1 VTTPITFRAD
11 ANRPCPVC
19 LSPSKGCSATADRL
33 HICRGEPSAPGEWR
47 VIPPSPDSMGFT
59 HYRNNVTDPPPATAD
74 RDASPSRPR
83 RPSRRKAG
91 AGANGA
97 APAHDWEATARR
109 YAAGLRDTDRQ
120 FLAQRLGVPAEA
132 LDSFPLL
139 GASGA
144 SSAGSTITFP
154 EHDGE
159 GRVIGLSERVP
170 GAGPDGTD
178 AKRQIHGGRRGL
190 TVPDGWDLPAGP
202 VYVVEGPS
210 DTITA
215 FAAGLACV
223 GRPGAAAG
231 IDLLVRQLRDV
242 PAGRDLVVVGENDR
256 KPSGEWPGR
265 DGAVAVAAALAAKL
279 ARPVRVAMPP
289 AGAKDVRAWLTDA
302 ELEYLPWAQRGRQ
315 LVAHLGSLA
324 ATPPPPSAPTS
335 RRKQITA
342 GFNEFEVNSQAIT
355 ALAEHDAT
363 FTRGGALVGV
373 AWQAAT
379 RLKNCEVHIPAGPKI
394 ALLSKA
400 TLRERLTVVAD
411 WRVEKEDTSGG
422 TMLVQSRP
430 PDWCTAAVLDRGT
443 WPGIRPLVGIAEFP
457 VFLPDGSILSTP
469 GYDASSGL
477 YYLPA
482 VPVEVTVPDA
492 PTAADADAALR
503 TLSESVCDFPFVSDH
518 HRSAWLAG
526 LLTPLARFA
535 FTGPSPLFL
544 VEANVPG
551 AGKGLLVSTA
561 NLIVRGDS
569 SAVLEFS
576 RDAEELQK
584 VLTALLIQGESI
596 AMFDNVEGTLGG
608 GVLNKL
614 LTAELWEG
622 RILGTSSTVR
632 VPNLCT
638 WWCTGNNVSVLGD
651 TARRVCAIRLESPL
665 ENPEERTDLHHDD
678 LPAWVRSSRP
688 GCCRPP

>member
-1 VTTPITFRAD
+1 
-11 ANRPCPVC
+11 
-19 LSPSKGCSATADRL
+19 
-33 HICRGEPSAPGEWR
+33 
-47 VIPPSPDSMGFT
+47 
-59 HYRNNVTDPPPATAD
+59 
-74 RDASPSRPR
+74 
-83 RPSRRKAG
+83 
-91 AGANGA
+91 
-97 APAHDWEATARR
+97 
-109 YAAGLRDTDRQ
+109 
-120 FLAQRLGVPAEA
+120 
-132 LDSFPLL
+132 
-139 GASGA
+139 
-144 SSAGSTITFP
+144 
-154 EHDGE
+154 
-159 GRVIGLSERVP
+159 
-170 GAGPDGTD
+170 
-178 AKRQIHGGRRGL
+178 
-190 TVPDGWDLPAGP
+190 
-202 VYVVEGPS
+202 
-210 DTITA
+210 
-215 FAAGLACV
+215 
-223 GRPGAAAG
+223 
-231 IDLLVRQLRDV
+231 
-242 PAGRDLVVVGENDR
+242 
-256 KPSGEWPGR
+256 
-265 DGAVAVAAALAAKL
+265 
-279 ARPVRVAMPP
+279 
-289 AGAKDVRAWLTDA
+289 
-302 ELEYLPWAQRGRQ
+302 
-315 LVAHLGSLA
+315 
-324 ATPPPPSAPTS
+324 
-335 RRKQITA
+335 
-342 GFNEFEVNSQAIT
+342 
-355 ALAEHDAT
+355 
-363 FTRGGALVGV
+363 
-373 AWQAAT
+373 
-379 RLKNCEVHIPAGPKI
+379 
-394 ALLSKA
+394 
-400 TLRERLTVVAD
+400 
-411 WRVEKEDTSGG
+411 VEKEDTSGG

-688 GCCRPP
+688 RAAVGRPDGAPGLPRGRPAHPGHAGVGQLHALVEPGPRGDRVGRLARPLGRRWGGPPGGRSDPRGHAGAPGAVDGHRPGPRGAHQRPGDREGGGVRLPRDRGAQGGGPDPRPEVEQEPRGHARLPLPGVFPPVHRPVPARQETGPPRADLLVRVRSQIWPVRG

>member
-11 ANRPCPVC
+11 ASRPCPVC

-33 HICRGEPSAPGEWR
+33 HICRGEPAAPGEWR

-83 RPSRRKAG
+83 RPSRRKTG

-120 FLAQRLGVPAEA
+120 FLAQRLGVPVEA

-202 VYVVEGPS
+202 IYVVEGSS
-210 DTITA
+210 DTIAA

-315 LVAHLGSLA
+315 LVAHLGSPA
-324 ATPPPPSAPTS
+324 ATPPPSVELNGHVAAHPLLAGA
-335 RRKQITA
+335 RKAEILIGTD
-342 GFNEFEVNSQAIT
+342 EHRVNSEAVA
-355 ALAEHDAT
+355 ALGRHPDT
-363 FTRGGALVGV
+363 FRRSGRLVYV
-373 AWQAAT
+373 AWEPAGNQ
-379 RLKNCEVHIPAGPKI
+379 EVGESTIHYPAGPQI
-394 ALLSKA
+394 VLMSLP
-400 TLRERLTVVAD
+400 TLRERLTEVAD
-411 WRVEKEDTSGG
+411 WKEARQSTDGG
-422 TMLVQSRP
+422 TMKVRAHPPEMVLAGRARPEDVPGRP
-430 PDWCTAAVLDRGT
+430 PAARTGRLPVLRGRREDPEQAGVRRRHGDLLL
-443 WPGIRPLVGIAEFP
+443 PGGPRRVDHSRRAEPGRRRRRPGH
-457 VFLPDGSILSTP
+457 
-469 GYDASSGL
+469 
-477 YYLPA
+477 
-482 VPVEVTVPDA
+482 
-492 PTAADADAALR
+492 ALR
-503 TLSESVCDFPFVSDH
+503 
-518 HRSAWLAG
+518 
-526 LLTPLARFA
+526 
-535 FTGPSPLFL
+535 
-544 VEANVPG
+544 
-551 AGKGLLVSTA
+551 
-561 NLIVRGDS
+561 
-569 SAVLEFS
+569 
-576 RDAEELQK
+576 
-584 VLTALLIQGESI
+584 
-596 AMFDNVEGTLGG
+596 
-608 GVLNKL
+608 
-614 LTAELWEG
+614 G
-622 RILGTSSTVR
+622 RR
-632 VPNLCT
+632 
-638 WWCTGNNVSVLGD
+638 
-651 TARRVCAIRLESPL
+651 
-665 ENPEERTDLHHDD
+665 
-678 LPAWVRSSRP
+678 
-688 GCCRPP
+688 